1 MTIKVEN
8 NFLDNDSF
16 WEICKIITEKNFPWY
31 FDDQYNDLVHT
42 LIYRK
47 NTKKENSFFASK
59 ILAPIIF
66 KLNLKEI
73 ISSKLTLNFQ
83 SSLIEKKLAPEEDID
98 LNSKILKGFLCI
110 NTNNSYIHII
120 EADKLSLE
128 ENRFFSFSKNNPYF
142 TSTHTDKKFRIV
154 LEMVYKL

>member
-47 NTKKENSFFASK
+47 NTKKENSFF
-59 ILAPIIF
+59 F
-66 KLNLKEI
+66 N
-73 ISSKLTLNFQ
+73 
-83 SSLIEKKLAPEEDID
+83 
-98 LNSKILKGFLCI
+98 I
-110 NTNNSYIHII
+110 N
-120 EADKLSLE
+120 K
-128 ENRFFSFSKNNPYF
+128 
-142 TSTHTDKKFRIV
+142 
-154 LEMVYKL
+154 